1 MFKGI
6 LFDNVISLEK
16 RPYAS
21 FGSHALDVA
30 LSVVLYLY
38 IVLRKGECKREP
50 SS

>member
-30 LSVVLYLY
+30 LSVYRVAE
-38 IVLRKGECKREP
+38 VREQ
-50 SS
+50 